1 VTVPRVTDDLMG
13 IFAKELCD
21 LVFVALLD
29 GIDEVEFDQIRLDVA
44 QEVNMLLVQV
54 KEKTFIQKIP
64 KD

>member
-1 VTVPRVTDDLMG
+1 MG